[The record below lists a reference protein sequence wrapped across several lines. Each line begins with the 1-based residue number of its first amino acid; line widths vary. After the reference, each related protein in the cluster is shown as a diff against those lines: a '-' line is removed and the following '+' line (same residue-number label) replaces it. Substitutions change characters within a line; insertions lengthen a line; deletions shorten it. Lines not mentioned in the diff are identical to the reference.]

1 MIVTAEFADDVAL
14 ASSLYRIGEN
24 GEWFDYD
31 AENGVTITENATVYF
46 KAVDL
51 AGNESEIASYEVTNI
66 DKVAP
71 VITLIGDNTTPLQAS
86 TLMALTEEELDIFYS
101 TDNQVWTKYEGQLEI
116 SSNAPY
122 YFKATDVAGNV
133 GTAEYV
139 FENIDR
145 IAPVKPTASANV
157 TTTTNGEVLVSAVFS
172 DDSVIREYSLDGEI
186 WTSYTEAVMF
196 TENGSV
202 FFRGIDAAGNI
213 SEVETCIVSNIDKT
227 APEAPKASADV
238 TVPTNGSVTVS
249 AIFSDDSVTKEYSLD
264 GQNWLTYTDAIKLS
278 ENGTVSFHGTDAA
291 GNVSEIT
298 EFLVSNIDKTAPDK
312 PLVSADFTTAT
323 NQNVT
328 VTAVFS
334 EDSVGKEYSFDKQT
348 WLAYT
353 EALILTANGTVFFRG
368 TDEAGNIS
376 VETEYTV
383 DYIDKEPPVIV
394 LSGDNTTSL
403 QASMLAATTESG
415 LDIYVSTDNVYWTKY
430 EGEISVTAN
439 GTFFFKTTDAAG
451 NVGTANIVFGNIHAA
466 ENVPENLVGMPE
478 KVSWESTGAKQYI
491 VECSTDN
498 FAHVIQMVTASLSA
512 DLLELPAGTY
522 QWRVKAGNGEE
533 WAVGETFVSEV
544 ESTGPKVVQSN
555 EDGND
560 DLFFAST
567 TGTWENIYYAQH
579 VGSINDWTGTN
590 EIVSASGK
598 GRIQNLFFGSSDP
611 NVLCLTDGENGDAI
625 FVDDV
630 YTDLPENVAEQTA
643 RLYKIQEIRA
653 GAGDDIVDMTSQRFE
668 YVGDGMTIRGGDGDD
683 VIWANK
689 GDNMLFGDAGNDRI
703 VGASGNDVIAGG
715 IGNDRMHGGG
725 GADVFAFCDNWGSDE
740 VKQLATGTVALWFI
754 SGSEANWNASTLTYT
769 DGENSVKVSGVT
781 ADKVSLKFGD
791 DGSAQFATLS
801 SMGAFFDATSKRIF
815 EEEGKG
821 ILASL

>member
-1 MIVTAEFADDVAL
+1 MDIRSSGIVEVSSDITSTGLDLVQAARMIVLDGGSGTDIGVAEGGAVIV
-14 ASSLYRIGEN
+14 SSG
-24 GEWFDYD
+24 
-31 AENGVTITENATVYF
+31 GVLTGCTVSSGGAATV
-46 KAVDL
+46 L
-51 AGNESEIASYEVTNI
+51 N
-66 DKVAP
+66 
-71 VITLIGDNTTPLQAS
+71 
-86 TLMALTEEELDIFYS
+86 
-101 TDNQVWTKYEGQLEI
+101 
-116 SSNAPY
+116 
-122 YFKATDVAGNV
+122 
-133 GTAEYV
+133 
-139 FENIDR
+139 
-145 IAPVKPTASANV
+145 
-157 TTTTNGEVLVSAVFS
+157 NGYA
-172 DDSVIREYSLDGEI
+172 
-186 WTSYTEAVMF
+186 
-196 TENGSV
+196 
-202 FFRGIDAAGNI
+202 
-213 SEVETCIVSNIDKT
+213 
-227 APEAPKASADV
+227 
-238 TVPTNGSVTVS
+238 
-249 AIFSDDSVTKEYSLD
+249 
-264 GQNWLTYTDAIKLS
+264 
-278 ENGTVSFHGTDAA
+278 
-291 GNVSEIT
+291 
-298 EFLVSNIDKTAPDK
+298 
-312 PLVSADFTTAT
+312 
-323 NQNVT
+323 QNVT
-328 VTAVFS
+328 VGKNGLFLVSSGGTAHQSIISSGGTQIVYAETMAASATVLDGGVLQVESDGHVRVPVVSHGGILSVQSGLAEKAMLYGGSAEVVGVAQNAEIMDGGKLTIQADGWSLMTSVRSGGSLTLLEGAFS
-334 EDSVGKEYSFDKQT
+334 QMDTVYDGGIMLVSSGG
-348 WLAYT
+348 
-353 EALILTANGTVFFRG
+353 TANNTTVNSGGSLFLNYGASAPAVMENGGYVEVADGADVSFVKNMISGLTLENTSATVHAGT
-368 TDEAGNIS
+368 TAT
-376 VETEYTV
+376 ETTV
-383 DYIDKEPPVIV
+383 NSGGRLDV
-394 LSGDNTTSL
+394 LSGGKLTGIMTFGNGAVISMQENAILDFDISEAASGSPARVSDLSLVQGTPVCTLTVSAAQPDGVYVLAGGAAGFSGAVKVQTTPG
-403 QASMLAATTESG
+403 ESIG
-415 LDIYVSTDNVYWTKY
+415 TLIVGETFKLGEAYWTLNLSESDLSLTIKT
-430 EGEISVTAN
+430 GGRPPTNLI
-439 GTFFFKTTDAAG
+439 GTKDR
-451 NVGTANIVFGNIHAA
+451 
-466 ENVPENLVGMPE
+466 
-478 KVSWESTGAKQYI
+478 VSWNSTGAKQYI

-567 TGTWENIYYAQH
+567 NGTWENIYYAQH

-590 EIVSASGK
+590 EIVSAIGK

-668 YVGDGMTIRGGDGDD
+668 YVGDGLTIRGGDGDD
-683 VIWANK
+683 TIWTNK